1 MSHHIQDILLV
12 TSLYDSFILAEDG
25 NLGELVLTE
34 FLDLNLRHSPELT
47 HVSTGEEAIG
57 LATERRRYD
66 LIISSLNIGDMTVVD
81 LAEQLRD
88 AGLSTPIVL
97 LAYDARELSDFL
109 TTHDVSEIERIFLW
123 QGDVKILLA
132 IVKYIEDRLNLTH
145 DTGQVGVPA
154 IIVVEDSIR
163 YYSSFLP
170 VIYSEL
176 MHHAQN
182 LVPEGVNR
190 AHKLMRIRARPKILL
205 CQTYEEAWGY
215 ISQYPDEIL
224 GVISDIEFPRRGELD
239 GLAGVELARQVQA
252 LRYDIPIML
261 QSSRPENEAL
271 ARYAGASFLLKDS
284 PVLLQQLRA
293 FMAGGFGF
301 GDFVFR
307 LPNGEEV
314 DRAADLQRLIEK
326 LKTVPA
332 ESIAYHSAG
341 NHFSRWLKTRTEF
354 SLAEKLRPRKLSDFG
369 GVEELRQ
376 HLVDSMEEY
385 RRDQN
390 VGVVVDFE
398 RDRFDASV
406 PFTRIGSG
414 SMGGKARGLAFVN
427 FLLKQ
432 HGASSRFPGVRIT
445 VPPAVVLGTDI
456 YDEFLDRNRLRDF
469 AIKCQDDK
477 EILERFLTARFP
489 RTIEKDLEAYL
500 SQVDY
505 PLAVRSSSLL
515 EDNQYQPFAGIYDT
529 FMLPNN
535 HQDPDIRLEQLVATI
550 KQVYASAFSSHAKAY
565 LDATPY
571 RLEEEKMGVVI
582 QRLLGARHAGLF
594 YPDFAGVA
602 RSYNFY
608 PTPPFGSGD
617 GIAAVALGLGR
628 TVVEG
633 ERCLRFCPR
642 YPRHILQFSSVND
655 FLNYSQREFWA
666 VDLGLGTEAVHD
678 PHDFRMV
685 KLGLDRAEEQGTL
698 HAVGSTY
705 SPENDAVYDG
715 LARPGVRLVSF
726 APVLKHDRFPLA
738 QVLDY
743 LLKIGAQGTSAPVEI
758 EFAVNL
764 STPPGA
770 PAEFGFLQMRPLA
783 ISREFEELEIGELR
797 REDVLVESA
806 SVLGHGRID
815 DIRDVVVIDYD
826 RFDRSMTHEAA
837 ADVAHFNAELK
848 ARGIPYV
855 LIGVGRWGSA
865 DPWLGIPVT
874 WDQIAGAR
882 TIVEAGFKDLRVTPS
897 QGTHFFQN
905 LSSSHVG
912 YFTVNQDV
920 GEGLVDWEWL
930 AAQPALKDTRTVRH
944 VRLDEPLVVVMHGK
958 TNRGVIFK
966 PGCAPTLKLA

>member
-1 MSHHIQDILLV
+1 
-12 TSLYDSFILAEDG
+12 
-25 NLGELVLTE
+25 
-34 FLDLNLRHSPELT
+34 
-47 HVSTGEEAIG
+47 
-57 LATERRRYD
+57 
-66 LIISSLNIGDMTVVD
+66 
-81 LAEQLRD
+81 
-88 AGLSTPIVL
+88 
-97 LAYDARELSDFL
+97 
-109 TTHDVSEIERIFLW
+109 
-123 QGDVKILLA
+123 
-132 IVKYIEDRLNLTH
+132 
-145 DTGQVGVPA
+145 
-154 IIVVEDSIR
+154 
-163 YYSSFLP
+163 
-170 VIYSEL
+170 
-176 MHHAQN
+176 
-182 LVPEGVNR
+182 
-190 AHKLMRIRARPKILL
+190 
-205 CQTYEEAWGY
+205 
-215 ISQYPDEIL
+215 
-224 GVISDIEFPRRGELD
+224 
-239 GLAGVELARQVQA
+239 
-252 LRYDIPIML
+252 
-261 QSSRPENEAL
+261 
-271 ARYAGASFLLKDS
+271 
-284 PVLLQQLRA
+284 
-293 FMAGGFGF
+293 
-301 GDFVFR
+301 
-307 LPNGEEV
+307 
-314 DRAADLQRLIEK
+314 
-326 LKTVPA
+326 
-332 ESIAYHSAG
+332 
-341 NHFSRWLKTRTEF
+341 
-354 SLAEKLRPRKLSDFG
+354 
-369 GVEELRQ
+369 
-376 HLVDSMEEY
+376 
-385 RRDQN
+385 
-390 VGVVVDFE
+390 
-398 RDRFDASV
+398 
-406 PFTRIGSG
+406 
-414 SMGGKARGLAFVN
+414 
-427 FLLKQ
+427 
-432 HGASSRFPGVRIT
+432 
-445 VPPAVVLGTDI
+445 
-456 YDEFLDRNRLRDF
+456 
-469 AIKCQDDK
+469 
-477 EILERFLTARFP
+477 
-489 RTIEKDLEAYL
+489 
-500 SQVDY
+500 
-505 PLAVRSSSLL
+505 
-515 EDNQYQPFAGIYDT
+515 
-529 FMLPNN
+529 
-535 HQDPDIRLEQLVATI
+535 
-550 KQVYASAFSSHAKAY
+550 
-565 LDATPY
+565 
-571 RLEEEKMGVVI
+571 
-582 QRLLGARHAGLF
+582 
-594 YPDFAGVA
+594 
-602 RSYNFY
+602 
-608 PTPPFGSGD
+608 
-617 GIAAVALGLGR
+617 VALGLGR

-966 PGCAPTLKLA
+966 PGCAPTLELA